1 MFPHMAR
8 SSAIRNFGL
17 AVFAFGCASAPPP
30 RSQPSP
36 LLNDVMP
43 GFESETLSGNPLYT
57 SGFEGRT
64 VVVSFVA
71 AGCEPCERTLAA
83 AQSMYADRHD
93 VVVVGV
99 FNGESDVEP
108 ALTVASKHALKFPL
122 ILDPHG
128 SIARRF
134 KIDDVPR
141 TFVVDGGGRVR
152 WVGGSEMTQDGLVA
166 AVSAAD

>member
-1 MFPHMAR
+1 MRFT
-8 SSAIRNFGL
+8 SL
-17 AVFAFGCASAPPP
+17 AFAFALSALGCASTPPP

-64 VVVSFVA
+64 LVVSFVA
-71 AGCEPCERTLAA
+71 TGCEPCERTLAA

-99 FNGESDVEP
+99 FQREKDAEH

-122 ILDPHG
+122 ILDPDG
-128 SIARRF
+128 AISKRF
-134 KIDDVPR
+134 QIQEVPR
-141 TFVVDGGGRVR
+141 TFVVDGAGRVR

>member
-1 MFPHMAR
+1 MVGLMMRF
-8 SSAIRNFGL
+8 SFWLGL
-17 AVFAFGCASAPPP
+17 ACVTLVSSCASAPPP

-64 VVVSFVA
+64 LVVSFVT
-71 AGCEPCERTLAA
+71 AGCEACERTLAA

-99 FNGESDVEP
+99 FNKEQDAEH
-108 ALTVASKHALKFPL
+108 ALTMASKHALKFPL
-122 ILDPHG
+122 ILDPDG
-128 SIARRF
+128 SITKRF
-134 KIDDVPR
+134 KIEQVPR
-141 TFVVDGGGRVR
+141 TFVVDGAGRVR
-152 WVGGSEMTQDGLVA
+152 WIGGSDMTSDGLVA
-166 AVSAAD
+166 AVSAAE